1 MSKHKQVTLTT
12 TYKGKTATST
22 GDYTIC
28 AVGNMDKKTNEPS
41 GSQVNVSGNTTKFG
55 LISLWLDLTIKVME
69 HLGPEIGKKL
79 PEFLTDYIKNPE
91 KYQ

>member
-1 MSKHKQVTLTT
+1 MTKENPVTVTT
-12 TYKGKTATST
+12 TYKGKAATST

-28 AVGNMDKKTNEPS
+28 AVGIMDKKTQEPS

-91 KYQ
+91 DFQ